1 MALGSKHGKVDQE
14 AVSKIT
20 FNNIEMD
27 KVRNPII
34 INQYYCLKDH
44 CPNQTAALMIYDVS
58 YTNIHGTYNVKNP
71 PVHLAC
77 SDSVP
82 CTNITLSQV
91 QLHPAAA
98 QGDGELDL
106 DPPFCWKA
114 YGIIETHVTPPLRS
128 YLMGE
133 LPKNKFVLQ
142 QDSNN
147 RC

>member
-1 MALGSKHGKVDQE
+1 MARWIRSCVQNKLQQHRNGQSKKL
-14 AVSKIT
+14 SST
-20 FNNIEMD
+20 NTS
-27 KVRNPII
+27 
-34 INQYYCLKDH
+34 LKDH
-44 CPNQTAALMIYDVS
+44 CPSQTAALMIYDVS

-98 QGDGELDL
+98 QGDGELNL

-114 YGIIETHVTPPLRS
+114 YRIIETRVTRPLRS
-128 YLMGE
+128 CMMGE

-142 QDSNN
+142 QDSNK